1 MGKDK
6 FSQTELLKYL
16 ADGNEPKC
24 VICGKT
30 ALDTKLDL
38 HHKNHDKTDD
48 SYKNI
53 EILCEKHHQ
62 EKEGRDK
69 KLKDLK

>member
-6 FSQTELLKYL
+6 FSQTELLKHL
-16 ADGNEPKC
+16 ADHEAKC
-24 VICGKT
+24 TKCGKT

-38 HHKNHDKTDD
+38 HHKNHDKSDD

-62 EKEGRDK
+62 EREGRDK
-69 KLKDLK
+69 RLKDFK